1 MGLRLSNHSRHA
13 ETEAFRSARE
23 KRLHPDTPALAKRL
37 LDIAISGIALVFVA
51 PLIILFAALIRL
63 QDGHRAIFSQP
74 RYGYG
79 GKVFKCYKLR
89 SMVPDAQ
96 KRLEYLLAN
105 DPAARQEWMETQKLK
120 NDPRIT
126 ALGRFIRKT
135 SIDELP
141 QLINIL
147 RGDMSI
153 VGPRPI
159 VENEIIRYGDNF
171 KQYCAVRPG
180 LTGLWQVKGRSNTT
194 YDDRVAMDVEYAE
207 NWTVVSDIG
216 IMFKTIPAVLMSRG
230 AR

>member
-1 MGLRLSNHSRHA
+1 MGLRLSDHSRQVDS
-13 ETEAFRSARE
+13 EVFRAARTH
-23 KRLHPDTPALAKRL
+23 RSYPDAPALAKRL
-37 LDIAISGIALVFVA
+37 LDIVIAGMALVFVA
-51 PLIILFAALIRL
+51 PVILLFAALIRL
-63 QDGHRAIFSQP
+63 QDGHRAIFAQP

-96 KRLEYLLAN
+96 KRLEYLLAT
-105 DPAARQEWMETQKLK
+105 DPAARQEWNETQKLK
-120 NDPRIT
+120 NDPRVT
-126 ALGRFIRKT
+126 ALGKFIRKT

-180 LTGLWQVKGRSNTT
+180 LTGPWQVKGRSDTT

-207 NWTVVSDIG
+207 NWTLMSDIG
-216 IMFKTIPAVLMSRG
+216 IMIKTIPAVLMSRG